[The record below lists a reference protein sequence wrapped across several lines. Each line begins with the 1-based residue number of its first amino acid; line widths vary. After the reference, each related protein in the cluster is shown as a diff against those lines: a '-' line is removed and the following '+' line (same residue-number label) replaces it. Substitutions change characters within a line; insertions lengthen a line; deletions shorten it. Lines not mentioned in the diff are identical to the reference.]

1 MTADGLELPIE
12 RTRVQ
17 GPAVRGLDDRK
28 EDNNSE
34 RASVEK
40 FFATYT
46 EVKAKVLRGLKAL
59 GEIQYK

>member
-12 RTRVQ
+12 RTRVR

-28 EDNNSE
+28 EDNNNE

-40 FFATYT
+40 FLATYN
-46 EVKAKVLRGLKAL
+46 EVKAKVLRGLKTL
-59 GEIQYK
+59 GAIEYK